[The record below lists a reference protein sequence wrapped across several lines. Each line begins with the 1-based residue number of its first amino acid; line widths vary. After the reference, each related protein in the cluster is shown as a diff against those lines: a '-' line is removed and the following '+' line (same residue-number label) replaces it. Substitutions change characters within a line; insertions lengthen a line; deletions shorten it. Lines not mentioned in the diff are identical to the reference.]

1 MSLPLLQ
8 NFIDGIFIPAATDA
22 TFDVVDPRTEQV
34 VAQCPLSGPA
44 DVDAAYDA
52 ALKAFES
59 WRLTTPAERQML
71 LLRLADALEA
81 NADRLV
87 EAQRRNTGQLAEMIR
102 AEEVVTGASQLRFFA
117 GAARLQSGV
126 ESRKNETAQA
136 SAAQAHAG
144 PAQATSPL
152 EPGATRVAR
161 LQRGLRS

>member
-87 EAQRRNTGQLAEMIR
+87 EAQRRNTGQLA
-102 AEEVVTGASQLRFFA
+102 
-117 GAARLQSGV
+117 
-126 ESRKNETAQA
+126 
-136 SAAQAHAG
+136 
-144 PAQATSPL
+144 
-152 EPGATRVAR
+152 
-161 LQRGLRS
+161 